1 MRDLDNR
8 AIKEM
13 GVPELVLMENAG
25 LAVLKT
31 IQDNFDDLSGLKV
44 SVFAGKGNNGGD
56 GIVTARLLYNMGAKP
71 TLFVAARKGDLK
83 GDARINL
90 DAYSNIGGIVKQ
102 ITERRHLNNFK
113 LKFMHSSVII
123 DALLGT
129 GSRPGPLKGLYA
141 DIVDAMNKS
150 PGLKIAV
157 DIPTGIDSDSGAAP
171 DKCFNADISVALQLP
186 KVGLVTSPA
195 RNFTGHLVVS
205 DISIPPKVISES
217 PCAAYMME
225 SEDISKILPSR
236 AWDAHKGQ
244 FGHLV
249 MACGSRTM
257 SGAPV
262 LAGSGALKMGVGLI
276 TAGGPEAISDMF
288 PLARPELMSL
298 PLPQTESGSIS
309 EKAAEK
315 FLDFAKDKTA
325 VLLGPGIST
334 DASTIQFAK
343 KVIGSLNV
351 PMVIDADGL
360 NCIGDDSDI
369 LKKRKAP
376 TIITPHPG
384 EMARLT
390 GKTIAEV
397 QTDRIKT
404 ASDYAG
410 KTGVVVVLKGA
421 GTVTASRSGEVYF
434 NHTGNNGLA
443 TGGAGDVLAG
453 MIAGVLAQGAHPEDA
468 AVAPVF
474 LHGQCADSYAEKYDS
489 RSFTPTDILEML
501 PEVIKQITG

>member
-1 MRDLDNR
+1 MRALDNR

-13 GVPELVLMENAG
+13 GVAELVLMENAG

-31 IQDNFDDLSGLKV
+31 IQDNFENLAGLKV

-56 GIVTARLLYNMGAKP
+56 GIVTARHLYNMGAEP
-71 TLFVAARKGDLK
+71 TVFLAVRKGELK
-83 GDARINL
+83 GDAKINL
-90 DAYSNIGGIVKQ
+90 EAYSNIGGSVKQ
-102 ITERRHLNNFK
+102 ITRKKHLSDFK
-113 LKFMHSSVII
+113 PKIMHSAVVI

-129 GSRPGPLKGLYA
+129 GSKGRLKGLYA
-141 DIVDAMNKS
+141 GIVDAMNHS
-150 PGLKIAV
+150 SGLKIAV
-157 DIPTGIDSDSGAAP
+157 DIPTGVDSDSGVAP
-171 DKCFNADISVALQLP
+171 DKCFNADITVALQLP

-195 RNFTGHLVVS
+195 RNFTGHLVVA
-205 DISIPPKVISES
+205 DISIPQKVISES

-225 SEDISKILPSR
+225 SSDITLILPSR

-249 MACGSRTM
+249 MACGSRGM
-257 SGAPV
+257 SGAPI
-262 LAGSGALKMGVGLI
+262 LAGSGALKMGVGLV
-276 TAGGPEAISDMF
+276 TAAGPEGIAGMF

-298 PLPQTESGSIS
+298 PLPQTKSGSIS
-309 EKAAEK
+309 EKAVGE
-315 FLDFAKDKTA
+315 FIDFSKDKTA
-325 VLLGPGIST
+325 VLIGPGIST
-334 DASTIQFAK
+334 DASTIKFTQ
-343 KVIGSLNV
+343 KVIRSLDI

-360 NCIGDDSDI
+360 NCIGNKSDI

-390 GKTIAEV
+390 GKTTAQV
-397 QTDRIKT
+397 QADRIKT
-404 ASDYAG
+404 AAGYAK
-410 KTGVVVVLKGA
+410 KTGSVVVLKGA
-421 GTVTASRSGEVYF
+421 GTVIASPGGEVYF

-453 MIAGVLAQGAHPEDA
+453 MIAGALAQGAHPEDA

-474 LHGQCADSYAEKYDS
+474 LHGQCADRYAEKYDP

-501 PEVIKQITG
+501 PEALKQITG